1 MISGVLIINRV
12 HFVLLPFLLFSFGP
26 LTFCSSSAPSKSSED
41 YKVVQRLNLI
51 RVGTSNIKWE
61 LYLGTGGY
69 QKLEEKVLSSF
80 EFSPSGIESGIE
92 NQFVSAKLEKRD
104 NFAVIYV
111 RSKLSEFDF
120 KQDVLPFVEL
130 EFLCGNKERF
140 FGFGSWADYADA
152 TGRKRLIYTQE
163 QHVGG
168 EMTDN
173 GKIVNPPW
181 PFGELLT
188 YFPVP
193 FFVSSQNYAFF
204 VTGFD
209 PIVFSV
215 CEDGKVWE
223 VKVFNNSATFF
234 VFDWKEKPLEAIEKF
249 TGIVG
254 RQKTP
259 PIWAFGNWIDAI
271 GGQKKVENTAL
282 FLRENKIPSSAIWT
296 EDWAGG
302 FRRTEDIY
310 TIEGWDTEPS
320 YELYPDI
327 KSLSSKLQSLG
338 FRFLGYFHH
347 FVGKNKKA
355 FSYFQQ
361 NELLLK
367 GKDGKTRF
375 VFFIPEAQDVGLLDL
390 ENPKTWEAMKSIMKS
405 VASLGFSGW
414 MADFGEWVT
423 PDMISFSGKT
433 GWQLHNLY
441 PYLWAKLNREFWE
454 DFSQSDFVFF
464 SRSGFT
470 GSWVFSPV
478 VWQGDQNTS
487 FERLDGLGSVIP
499 LITSLGFS
507 GVHSVGPDIAGYTSG
522 VLSPNSDKELYI
534 RWTSLCAFLP
544 IFRTHHGVT
553 PEKNWRF
560 TKDDET
566 LSIFRKYAQI
576 HIKLAPFFFGIA
588 KEGEQKGYPAVRHIF
603 LEYPDVVQFIP
614 EKLEVIEQEFLL
626 GGKILVAPIVKRGET
641 KREVFI
647 PPGKWVDFFS
657 QKEFDGEQKGKFLEV
672 EIPLGEIFVL
682 VKKGECIEIFDP
694 VPDTLNQTQN
704 PEIIGIDDVQIKK
717 VCF

>member
-1 MISGVLIINRV
+1 
-12 HFVLLPFLLFSFGP
+12 
-26 LTFCSSSAPSKSSED
+26 
-41 YKVVQRLNLI
+41 
-51 RVGTSNIKWE
+51 
-61 LYLGTGGY
+61 
-69 QKLEEKVLSSF
+69 
-80 EFSPSGIESGIE
+80 
-92 NQFVSAKLEKRD
+92 
-104 NFAVIYV
+104 
-111 RSKLSEFDF
+111 
-120 KQDVLPFVEL
+120 
-130 EFLCGNKERF
+130 
-140 FGFGSWADYADA
+140 
-152 TGRKRLIYTQE
+152 
-163 QHVGG
+163 
-168 EMTDN
+168 MTDD

-215 CEDGKVWE
+215 CEDGKVWK

-234 VFDWKEKPLEAIEKF
+234 VFGWKEKPLEAIEKF

-271 GGQKKVENTAL
+271 GGQQRVENTAL

-302 FRRTEDIY
+302 FWRTEDIY

-355 FSYFQQ
+355 FSYFQE

-367 GKDGKTRF
+367 GKDGKTKF

-441 PYLWAKLNREFWE
+441 PYLWAKLNRGG
-454 DFSQSDFVFF
+454 VG
-464 SRSGFT
+464 R
-470 GSWVFSPV
+470 VFSIRFCLLFK
-478 VWQGDQNTS
+478 VWIYW
-487 FERLDGLGSVIP
+487 FLGV
-499 LITSLGFS
+499 FS
-507 GVHSVGPDIAGYTSG
+507 
-522 VLSPNSDKELYI
+522 
-534 RWTSLCAFLP
+534 CC
-544 IFRTHHGVT
+544 
-553 PEKNWRF
+553 
-560 TKDDET
+560 
-566 LSIFRKYAQI
+566 
-576 HIKLAPFFFGIA
+576 LARRS
-588 KEGEQKGYPAVRHIF
+588 EHIF
-603 LEYPDVVQFIP
+603 
-614 EKLEVIEQEFLL
+614 
-626 GGKILVAPIVKRGET
+626 
-641 KREVFI
+641 
-647 PPGKWVDFFS
+647 
-657 QKEFDGEQKGKFLEV
+657 
-672 EIPLGEIFVL
+672 
-682 VKKGECIEIFDP
+682 
-694 VPDTLNQTQN
+694 
-704 PEIIGIDDVQIKK
+704 
-717 VCF
+717 